1 MEFKSPDLGT
11 LLRERL
17 NEVRQQRYNRNTG
30 SRNEVEVQD
39 REMSEASTSTL
50 IAMSDSRESTVTM
63 RGLSGAPSI
72 PGAWNSTLL
81 DDRMDVDPPDV
92 GDPLQGTKKE
102 EPFIIATDF
111 GTTFSSIAFAR
122 RGPGTRPEIQVIS
135 NYPNDPCFRPYT
147 KSFQV
152 PTESWYP
159 NKPPVDEVP
168 ATKPSPTKPS
178 VSKPVRARDIYDIPS
193 DEDENLEDNASATSE
208 LEAEA
213 EEEVEEETG
222 EEAEEEGEA
231 ESLLPENETRDFVWG
246 YGIQKEI
253 YEDMDP
259 TKFNR
264 IARSKLL
271 LDNSPH
277 TQRVRDELEPVLQRL
292 KEGKII
298 KENEDVISDFLAN
311 LFEHAKAQLKTH
323 HGYTDSTPIEHVLCV
338 PTIWSGEAC
347 RKMQTAMGIATRK
360 ANFGTAENLFLVSE
374 PEAAASYVL
383 KGSKQI
389 NVSTGNSAVMHAS

>member
-1 MEFKSPDLGT
+1 MAFGAPDSGT

-17 NEVRQQRYNRNTG
+17 SEMRQQRYKHNTG
-30 SRNEVEVQD
+30 SRNEVGAQD

-50 IAMSDSRESTVTM
+50 IAMSESRESTVTM
-63 RGLSGAPSI
+63 RGMSETPSI
-72 PGAWNSTLL
+72 PGAWNFL
-81 DDRMDVDPPDV
+81 DDRMDLDSPDF
-92 GDPLQGTKKE
+92 GEASQGTKKE
-102 EPFIIATDF
+102 DPFIIATDF

-122 RGPGTRPEIQVIS
+122 RGSRTRPEIQVIS
-135 NYPNDPCFRPYT
+135 NYPNDPCFQPYT

-159 NKPPVDEVP
+159 NKPLVDEVP
-168 ATKPSPTKPS
+168 VTKPSPAKPPVTKPS
-178 VSKPVRARDIYDIPS
+178 LSKPGRMRDIYDFPSS
-193 DEDENLEDNASATSE
+193 DEDE
-208 LEAEA
+208 AEV
-213 EEEVEEETG
+213 EEEVEEEA
-222 EEAEEEGEA
+222 EQEAEA

-246 YGIQKEI
+246 YGIQNEI

-277 TQRVRDELEPVLQRL
+277 TKRVRDELEPVLQRL

-298 KENEDVISDFLAN
+298 KEDEDVISDFLAN
-311 LFEHAKAQLKTH
+311 LFEHAKTQLKTH
-323 HGYTDSTPIEHVLCV
+323 HGLTDSDLKSIEHVLCV
-338 PTIWSGEAC
+338 PTIWSSEAC
-347 RKMQTAMGIATRK
+347 RKMQTAMDIATQK
-360 ANFGTAENLFLVSE
+360 AEFGTTENLFLVSE

-383 KGSKQI
+383 NGRSKQV
-389 NVSTGNSAVMHAS
+389 NVSTSHSAVMHAS

>member
-1 MEFKSPDLGT
+1 MAFGAPDSGT

-17 NEVRQQRYNRNTG
+17 SEMRQQRYNHNTR
-30 SRNEVEVQD
+30 SRNEVGVQD

-50 IAMSDSRESTVTM
+50 FAMSESRESTVTM
-63 RGLSGAPSI
+63 RGTSETPSI
-72 PGAWNSTLL
+72 PGAWNSPSPLL
-81 DDRMDVDPPDV
+81 DDRMDLDPPEF
-92 GDPLQGTKKE
+92 GDASQSTKKQ

-122 RGPGTRPEIQVIS
+122 RGPRTRPEIQVIS
-135 NYPNDPCFRPYT
+135 NYPNDPCIQPYT

-159 NKPPVDEVP
+159 NKPLVGEVLATKPP
-168 ATKPSPTKPS
+168 ATKFSI
-178 VSKPVRARDIYDIPS
+178 SKPVRVRDIYDFPSS
-193 DEDENLEDNASATSE
+193 DEDEA
-208 LEAEA
+208 
-213 EEEVEEETG
+213 EVE
-222 EEAEEEGEA
+222 EEAEEEAEA
-231 ESLLPENETRDFVWG
+231 ESLLPENETRDFVCG

-292 KEGKII
+292 KDGKII
-298 KENEDVISDFLAN
+298 KEDEEVISDFLAN

-323 HGYTDSTPIEHVLCV
+323 HGLTDSDLKSIEHVLCV
-338 PTIWSGEAC
+338 PTIWSSEAC
-347 RKMQTAMGIATRK
+347 RKMQTAMDIATQK
-360 ANFGTAENLFLVSE
+360 AEFGTAENLFLVSE

-383 KGSKQI
+383 NGSKQV
-389 NVSTGNSAVMHAS
+389 NVSISHSAVMHAS

>member
-1 MEFKSPDLGT
+1 MDFKTPDLGT
-11 LLRERL
+11 SIRERL
-17 NEVRQQRYNRNTG
+17 SELRQQRYNRNTG
-30 SRNEVEVQD
+30 SRNEVGVQD
-39 REMSEASTSTL
+39 REMSEASTSTW

-63 RGLSGAPSI
+63 RGMSETPSI
-72 PGAWNSTLL
+72 PGAWNSPLL
-81 DDRMDVDPPDV
+81 DDRMDLDPPEF
-92 GDPLQGTKKE
+92 GDASQGIKKE
-102 EPFIIATDF
+102 EPFIVATDF

-122 RGPGTRPEIQVIS
+122 RGPRTRPEIQVIS
-135 NYPNDPCFRPYT
+135 NYPNDPCFQPYA

-159 NKPPVDEVP
+159 NKPPVDELP
-168 ATKPSPTKPS
+168 ATKPSLTKPPTTRPP
-178 VSKPVRARDIYDIPS
+178 VSKPVRVRDIYDFPSS

-208 LEAEA
+208 LEA
-213 EEEVEEETG
+213 
-222 EEAEEEGEA
+222 EA

-264 IARSKLL
+264 IARSKLM

-277 TQRVRDELEPVLQRL
+277 TQRVRDELGPVLQRL
-292 KEGKII
+292 KKGKTI
-298 KENEDVISDFLAN
+298 KEDEDVISDFLAN
-311 LFEHAKAQLKTH
+311 LFEHAKTQLKTH
-323 HGYTDSTPIEHVLCV
+323 HGLTDSTPIEHVLCV

-347 RKMQTAMGIATRK
+347 RKMQTAMDIATRK
-360 ANFGTAENLFLVSE
+360 ADFGTAENLFLVSE

-383 KGSKQI
+383 NGSKQV
-389 NVSTGNSAVMHAS
+389 NVSTGHSIVMHAS